1 MGGVSCK
8 KCQEVLEIQ
17 GEHRVSGVFEPLAL
31 RVVLADADIYE
42 GSLSGKEK
50 SVPS

>member
-31 RVVLADADIYE
+31 RGEESAALRGGA
-42 GSLSGKEK
+42 GSRR
-50 SVPS
+50 